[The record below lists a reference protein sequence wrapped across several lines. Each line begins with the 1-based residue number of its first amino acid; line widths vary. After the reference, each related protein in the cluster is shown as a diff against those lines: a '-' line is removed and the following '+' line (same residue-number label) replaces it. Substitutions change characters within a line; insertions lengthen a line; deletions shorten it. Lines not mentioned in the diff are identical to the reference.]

1 MIIYMIY
8 IYIYLDLSRAT
19 CVQSQMHICVTC
31 SESKLYKYTVSI
43 RKVENWETYHWLD
56 NPQKE
61 YSNKMNDINKNI

>member
-1 MIIYMIY
+1 MIYNLFNMIYNIYNVYIIYMIY

-43 RKVENWETYHWLD
+43 RKVEN
-56 NPQKE
+56 
-61 YSNKMNDINKNI
+61 